1 MAETIQ
7 MLTRSLDIIEC
18 LSTRKE
24 GFRIT
29 DLAAEVGL
37 HKSTVYRILSALQ
50 DRGYVRKDEESG
62 KYRLTMKIVQLS
74 SSMLNQVELRTES
87 YPYLKALSTQLQQ
100 TVHLGMLKGVDIIY
114 LEKVVPYDN
123 SRMYSQIGHTF
134 PAYRTGIGKA
144 IIAHL
149 PAREREEYLMQAQFL
164 PHLPNTISSKEA
176 FLREL
181 AQIRANGYAV
191 DNTENETGIRC
202 IATVIRDYTGKT
214 IAALSISGETEQI
227 DDAFIAGK
235 ADLLKITALQISREL
250 GYMGDGQFLGMESGS
265 A

>member
-1 MAETIQ
+1 MAVTIQ
-7 MLTRSLDIIEC
+7 MLSRSLDIIEC

-29 DLAAEVGL
+29 DLSAEVKL

-62 KYRLTMKIVQLS
+62 KYRMTMKIVQLS
-74 SSMLNQVELRTES
+74 STMLNQVELRTES

-123 SRMYSQIGHTF
+123 NRMYSQIGHSF

-144 IIAHL
+144 IVAHL
-149 PAREREEYLMQAQFL
+149 PKREREDYLKEAQFL
-164 PHLPNTISSKEA
+164 PHLPSTISTREA
-176 FLREL
+176 FLAEL
-181 AQIRANGYAV
+181 EAIRKNGYAV
-191 DNTENETGIRC
+191 DNIENEAGIRC
-202 IATVIRDYTGKT
+202 FAAHIRDYTGKA
-214 IAALSISGETEQI
+214 IAAISVSGEADQI
-227 DDAFIAGK
+227 DDTFIDAK
-235 ADLLKITALQISREL
+235 ASLLKSTALQISQEL
-250 GYMGDGQFLGMESGS
+250 GYAEERDPRG